1 MFEKD
6 DILQR
11 EELKKAPLSVP
22 EGYFDSLPEKVMQ
35 RIAAGGKQSGA
46 RRVHLAKWWMA
57 AAAACAVAVLA
68 LAVRLSFSP
77 VAETTAYEDDSE
89 YIELMDVSSRT
100 LVEYDQEDD
109 QDAIS
114 QDAIIEY
121 LAYNGL
127 SGAYLYEQLA
137 EAE

>member
-11 EELKKAPLSVP
+11 EELKKGAFSVP
-22 EGYFDSLPEKVMQ
+22 EGYFDSLEERVMQ
-35 RIAAGGKQSGA
+35 RIGENRPAGRRTPLA
-46 RRVHLAKWWMA
+46 RWWIA

-68 LAVRLSFSP
+68 LAVRLSLP
-77 VAETTAYEDDSE
+77 QEPAQTAYEEDAE
-89 YIELMDVSSRT
+89 YLELMDVSSRT
-100 LVEYDQEDD
+100 LAEYEETAEADD
-109 QDAIS
+109 IS

-127 SGAYLYEQLA
+127 GSAYLYEQLA

>member
-22 EGYFDSLPEKVMQ
+22 EGYFDSLPERVMQ
-35 RIAAGGKQSGA
+35 RIAAGDKQPA
-46 RRVHLAKWWMA
+46 RRVPLRKWWMA
-57 AAAACAVAVLA
+57 AAAACAVTVAA
-68 LAVRLSFSP
+68 LAIRLTNAP
-77 VAETTAYEDDSE
+77 VTEQTAYEDDAE
-89 YIELMDVSSRT
+89 YIELMDIDERS
-100 LVEYDQEDD
+100 LAEYGSEEEQDD
-109 QDAIS
+109 IS

-127 SGAYLYEQLA
+127 GSAYLYEQLA

>member
-22 EGYFDSLPEKVMQ
+22 EGYFDSLPERVMQ
-35 RIAAGGKQSGA
+35 RIAAGDKQPA
-46 RRVHLAKWWMA
+46 RRVPLRKWWMA
-57 AAAACAVAVLA
+57 AAAACAVAVAA
-68 LAVRLSFSP
+68 LAIRLTNAP
-77 VAETTAYEDDSE
+77 VTEQTAYEDDAE
-89 YIELMDVSSRT
+89 YIELMDIDERS
-100 LVEYDQEDD
+100 LAEYGSEEEQDD
-109 QDAIS
+109 IS

>member
-22 EGYFDSLPEKVMQ
+22 EGYFDSLPERVMQ
-35 RIAAGGKQSGA
+35 RIAAGDKQPA
-46 RRVHLAKWWMA
+46 RRVPLRKWWMA

-89 YIELMDVSSRT
+89 YIELMDIDERS
-100 LVEYDQEDD
+100 LAEYGSEEEQDD
-109 QDAIS
+109 IS

>member
-11 EELKKAPLSVP
+11 EELKTGAFSVP
-22 EGYFDSLPEKVMQ
+22 EGYFDSLEERIMQ
-35 RIAAGGKQSGA
+35 RIGDNRPAG
-46 RRVHLAKWWMA
+46 RRTPLAKWWIA
-57 AAAACAVAVLA
+57 AAAACAVVVAA
-68 LAVRLSFSP
+68 LAIRHTTAP
-77 VAETTAYEDDSE
+77 ITEQTAYEDDAE
-89 YIELMDVSSRT
+89 FIELMDIDERS
-100 LVEYDQEDD
+100 LAEYGSEEEQDD
-109 QDAIS
+109 IS

>member
-22 EGYFDSLPEKVMQ
+22 EGYFDSLPERVMQ
-35 RIAAGGKQSGA
+35 RIAAGNKQPA
-46 RRVHLAKWWMA
+46 RRVPLRKWWLA
-57 AAAACAVAVLA
+57 AAAACAAAVLA

-89 YIELMDVSSRT
+89 YIELMDIDERS
-100 LVEYDQEDD
+100 LAEYGSEEEQDD
-109 QDAIS
+109 IS

>member
-22 EGYFDSLPEKVMQ
+22 EGYFDSLPERVMQ
-35 RIAAGGKQSGA
+35 RIAADKKQSA
-46 RRVHLAKWWMA
+46 RRVPLRKWWMA

-127 SGAYLYEQLA
+127 GSAYLYEQLA

>member
-35 RIAAGGKQSGA
+35 RIAAGDKQPA
-46 RRVHLAKWWMA
+46 RRVHLAKWWIA
-57 AAAACAVAVLA
+57 AAAACAVAVAA
-68 LAVRLSFSP
+68 LAIRLSTVP
-77 VAETTAYEDDSE
+77 TTEQTAYEDDAE
-89 YIELMDVSSRT
+89 YIELMDIDERS
-100 LVEYDQEDD
+100 LAEYGSEEE

-127 SGAYLYEQLA
+127 GSAYLYEQLA

>member
-1 MFEKD
+1 MLEKD

-22 EGYFDSLPEKVMQ
+22 EGYFDSLPERVMQ
-35 RIAAGGKQSGA
+35 RIATGDKQPV
-46 RRVHLAKWWMA
+46 RRVPLRKWWMA

-100 LVEYDQEDD
+100 LAEYEQEDD

-127 SGAYLYEQLA
+127 GSAYLYEQLA

>member
-22 EGYFDSLPEKVMQ
+22 EGYFDSLPERVMQ

-68 LAVRLSFSP
+68 LAIRLSTAP
-77 VAETTAYEDDSE
+77 TTEQTAYEDDAE
-89 YIELMDVSSRT
+89 YIELMDIDERS
-100 LVEYDQEDD
+100 LAEYGSEEEQDD
-109 QDAIS
+109 IS

>member
-1 MFEKD
+1 MVEKD

-11 EELKKAPLSVP
+11 EDLKKAPLSVP

-35 RIAAGGKQSGA
+35 RIAAGDKQPV
-46 RRVHLAKWWMA
+46 RRVPLRKWWIA

-68 LAVRLSFSP
+68 LAVRLSTAP
-77 VAETTAYEDDSE
+77 TTEQTAYEDDAE
-89 YIELMDVSSRT
+89 YIELMDIDERS
-100 LVEYDQEDD
+100 LAEYGSEEE

-127 SGAYLYEQLA
+127 GGAYLYELLA
-137 EAE
+137 GAE

>member
-11 EELKKAPLSVP
+11 EELKKGAFSVP
-22 EGYFDSLPEKVMQ
+22 EGYFDSLEERVMQ
-35 RIAAGGKQSGA
+35 RIGENRPAGRRTPLA
-46 RRVHLAKWWMA
+46 RWWIA

-68 LAVRLSFSP
+68 LAVRLSLP
-77 VAETTAYEDDSE
+77 QEPAQTAYEDDAE
-89 YIELMDVSSRT
+89 YLELMDVSSRT
-100 LVEYDQEDD
+100 LAEYEETAEADD
-109 QDAIS
+109 IS

-127 SGAYLYEQLA
+127 GSAYLYEQLA

>member
-22 EGYFDSLPEKVMQ
+22 EGYFDSLPERVMQ
-35 RIAAGGKQSGA
+35 RIAAGDKQPA
-46 RRVHLAKWWMA
+46 RRVPLRKWWMA
-57 AAAACAVAVLA
+57 AAAAGVAAVVL
-68 LAVRLSFSP
+68 LAIRHTPS
-77 VAETTAYEDDSE
+77 ATDTTAAAEEDE
-89 YIELMDVSSRT
+89 EL
-100 LVEYDQEDD
+100 
-109 QDAIS
+109 
-114 QDAIIEY
+114 IIEY

-127 SGAYLYEQLA
+127 SGAYIYEELA

>member
-11 EELKKAPLSVP
+11 EELKKAQLSVP
-22 EGYFDSLPEKVMQ
+22 VGYFDSLPEKVMQ
-35 RIAAGGKQSGA
+35 RIAAGENQGV
-46 RRVHLAKWWMA
+46 RRISFKKWWIA

-68 LAVRLSFSP
+68 LAIRLSFSP
-77 VAETTAYEDDSE
+77 VAETTAYEDDAE

-100 LVEYDQEDD
+100 LAEYEQEADSDD
-109 QDAIS
+109 IS

-127 SGAYLYEQLA
+127 GGAYLYEQLA

>member
-1 MFEKD
+1 MVEKD

-22 EGYFDSLPEKVMQ
+22 EGYFDSLPERVMQ
-35 RIAAGGKQSGA
+35 HIGENRPAG
-46 RRVHLAKWWMA
+46 RRTPLTRWWIA

-68 LAVRLSFSP
+68 LAVRLSLP
-77 VAETTAYEDDSE
+77 QEPAKTADEEDAEYL
-89 YIELMDVSSRT
+89 ELMDVSART
-100 LVEYDQEDD
+100 LAEYEETAEADD
-109 QDAIS
+109 IF

-127 SGAYLYEQLA
+127 SGAYIYEELA

>member
-22 EGYFDSLPEKVMQ
+22 EGYFDSLPERVMQ
-35 RIAAGGKQSGA
+35 RIAAGDKQPA
-46 RRVHLAKWWMA
+46 RRVPLRRWWIA

-68 LAVRLSFSP
+68 LAVRLSTAP
-77 VAETTAYEDDSE
+77 TTEQTAYEDDAE
-89 YIELMDVSSRT
+89 YIELMDIDERS
-100 LVEYDQEDD
+100 LAEYGSEEEQDD
-109 QDAIS
+109 IS